1 MLSWLK
7 VRRNRSPAK
16 TAGQREAEKAL
27 VGEDRK
33 LAKTE
38 TETSAILE
46 AAGTL
51 KRLGESNDFAARIK
65 HALGE

>member
-7 VRRNRSPAK
+7 VRRKSPPAK
-16 TAGQREAEKAL
+16 TAGQKEADRAL

-33 LAKTE
+33 LAKAN

-46 AAGTL
+46 AAGAL
-51 KRLGESNDFAARIK
+51 KRLGEQNDFAARIK